1 MQKQC
6 RRAQVEKKSCKEM
19 EGCGK
24 KVMQKTVERCK
35 VTESNAK
42 MVSSKKKTKTQKQ
55 PTHASTMAKGKDA
68 EMRNLEVTVQRC
80 QR

>member
-6 RRAQVEKKSCKEM
+6 RRAQTWKKSCREI

-24 KVMQKTVERCK
+24 KVMERCK

-42 MVSSKKKTKTQKQ
+42 MVSRKKHKQKTKTQKT
-55 PTHASTMAKGKDA
+55 THACEHNGK
-68 EMRNLEVTVQRC
+68 R
-80 QR
+80 